1 LSLLFVPTANAD
13 HWADEPLNKPPI
25 PTVGGQNASYPIDAF
40 TLAKLAEKGL
50 RPSPPGPMNPGA
62 EARNFGR
69 KRLVARRLL
78 ERMPCSQGLITNPFV
93 FTNWLAGG
101 GIKGGVSYGESDQWS
116 YKPADADKVTYCYA
130 IHARTSRC
138 PGIDHTR
145 LAIRRNGID
154 RRLTDVHGDVLHEIL
169 A

>member
-1 LSLLFVPTANAD
+1 MRGKVIHHTPRAASIPWAALFLLFVPTANAN

-69 KRLVARRLL
+69 KRARR
-78 ERMPCSQGLITNPFV
+78 
-93 FTNWLAGG
+93 
-101 GIKGGVSYGESDQWS
+101 
-116 YKPADADKVTYCYA
+116 PAAARKDA
-130 IHARTSRC
+130 
-138 PGIDHTR
+138 
-145 LAIRRNGID
+145 L
-154 RRLTDVHGDVLHEIL
+154 
-169 A
+169 